1 MLSLTSMRALAPGA
15 CAPRARGAKH
25 ATIAQPRRVAKLRV
39 SAAGDVADFADA
51 QVRCRDR
58 DRERARGVRYE
69 ISVVDSRARVRA
81 VALAWVRSTATTP
94 VGVGSRGFQW

>member
-58 DRERARGVRYE
+58 ARGVRYE

-94 VGVGSRGFQW
+94 VGVGSQGFQW